1 MPPQDDV
8 KAQPDSAADS
18 GGGGGRSPD
27 SGGGVPVI
35 TEEMEASALGS
46 PMSEVKN
53 EPDQPSMPSVKSET
67 MPVKDEPSDDAL
79 VTSSVGGDI
88 TLKQEPGKPPKLAR
102 SASQKVI
109 ARPPQLFDH
118 LPNSVNEATESFE
131 VIGSC
136 IYSSKY
142 MGHTEHAMECDCAEE
157 WGK

>member
-8 KAQPDSAADS
+8 KAKPDSAADS
-18 GGGGGRSPD
+18 GGGGDRSPD
-27 SGGGVPVI
+27 SGGVPVI

-53 EPDQPSMPSVKSET
+53 EPDQPSPSSSPSSVKA
-67 MPVKDEPSDDAL
+67 EPSDDAV